1 MALRTGAASAW
12 GVGRHEVGAPMIRV
26 LLADSSERIVANLKR
41 RLASVEDMVVCGTAT
56 DGEHAIQE
64 ALHRR
69 PDIAVVDAALTGM
82 DGIQVTEMLAQFVP
96 DAGVIITSLESESD
110 LIRRAMLAGAREVL
124 QKPFKGA
131 DLVNAIQ
138 NVHAFQERK
147 RASAPA
153 APADATAAAASG
165 EAARPTPRPAPAGAG
180 QLFTVLAGKGGVG
193 KTVVAT
199 NLAVALARK
208 EGQRVALL
216 DLSLQFGDVAAL
228 LDIHAQRTIADL
240 AAHDAVADR
249 EVVQQV
255 LARGPSGLDVLPA
268 PISPELAD
276 YVTTHHLR
284 ALLDELR
291 TSHDVLVADTTSQLG
306 EITLEAVEGSDRV
319 VLLTDYSVTSVKNTR
334 LLMSVL
340 DVLRL
345 TDERIV
351 LVANQRDPRNEN
363 QLDRSQ
369 AESFLHRQVRLEIP
383 NDPALVATSVS
394 RGTPFV
400 ATAPQSP
407 IARAIMQL
415 ADLLIA
421 PAGGTTA
428 APADRK
434 RQRRLLS
441 FARD

>member
-1 MALRTGAASAW
+1 
-12 GVGRHEVGAPMIRV
+12 MIRV
-26 LLADSSERIVANLKR
+26 LLADSSERIVTNLKR
-41 RLASVEDMVVCGTAT
+41 RLAGVEGIVVCGTAI

-96 DAGVIITSLESESD
+96 DAGVIITSLEGESD

-124 QKPFKGA
+124 TKPFKGT
-131 DLVNAIQ
+131 DLVTAIQ

-147 RASAPA
+147 RAMAPGAPA
-153 APADATAAAASG
+153 AAAA
-165 EAARPTPRPAPAGAG
+165 TTAPAEGAKAASRPSPAGGG

-208 EGQRVALL
+208 EGRRVALL

-284 ALLDELR
+284 ALVDELR
-291 TSHDVLVADTTSQLG
+291 TSHDVLVADTTSQLS

-319 VLLTDYSVTSVKNTR
+319 ILLTDYSVTSVKNTR

-340 DVLRL
+340 EVLRL
-345 TDERIV
+345 PDERIV

-383 NDPALVATSVS
+383 NDPVLVAASVS
-394 RGTPFV
+394 RGVPFV
-400 ATAPQSP
+400 TNAPQSQ
-407 IARAIMQL
+407 IARAVNQL
-415 ADLLIA
+415 ADLLVA
-421 PAGGTTA
+421 PADATP
-428 APADRK
+428 APTDRK